1 MDTLG
6 AWTPALI
13 PALLAVIALW
23 GPGLVITWA
32 LGVSRW
38 RQVAFAP
45 LASAGVM
52 GIGAVAGPFIG
63 LRWGW
68 GLYLLATGA
77 VALLAFFCSLFVN
90 EWRRRR
96 GHQTD
101 GPRTTQP
108 IPAEPRLWPALVG
121 TLISMPFTVAA
132 FIKGIVRPEYPT
144 QTWDGVFHLSA
155 VRWIRETGN
164 GSTLNLNA
172 VSTSL
177 TEAQASSGSF
187 YPAGFHDLV
196 SLTVTDNI
204 IVATNAVVI
213 IIGTLLWPLGVSL
226 LSSIFVPQSK
236 ALPIF
241 TALLA
246 STFSSFP
253 ERPSS
258 YGVLWPVVYSYALV
272 PLIVIV
278 LADWFGRTNQKIMGV
293 RTTYI
298 GLLGIAGV
306 GIAHP
311 TGVFVTVIAVVVLI
325 IDLVIRLIA
334 RTLRITKFQGGL
346 LVVLVGAL
354 IGALWLISQQPV
366 WEGVTTWKREPIGRF
381 FRESFGVIFES
392 QLSWMG
398 YGDAHID
405 WALGILTL
413 IGAVVALWMP
423 RTRWLLFTYGAGS
436 YLFVAS
442 VVIDVPGYILVAPWY
457 SDPVRLGA
465 IVPLFGAPIAGLGAW
480 WIYNAVIKLFG
491 RLTEKTHVPA
501 DKRHSATVQ
510 RAGEKRATAKQSLEA
525 GTLVLFVIGLIFGT
539 NYLGHYSGS
548 SQLHLN
554 YEFKNESGLNGLVN
568 PEELK
573 FIETLPNYVEKGDV
587 ILGDPRT
594 GLPYIYIL
602 TGLDVTYRHIDGKWS
617 DDYWRLGQYFE
628 AVASSDDRGL
638 CGLLRRNNIRYFYT
652 DEIIYWPENNV
663 GNKYAGLDAA
673 RDVADA
679 FTPIASGGG
688 ATLYEITTCPH
699 VQELNHQE
707 SGSQ

>member
-52 GIGAVAGPFIG
+52 GLAAVAGPFIG
-63 LRWGW
+63 LSWGW

-90 EWRRRR
+90 EWRRRKAD
-96 GHQTD
+96 QTD

-108 IPAEPRLWPALVG
+108 IPAEPKIWPALVG
-121 TLISMPFTVAA
+121 TLITVPFTVAA
-132 FIKGIVRPEYPT
+132 FVKGIVRPEYPT

-164 GSTLNLNA
+164 GSTLNLKA
-172 VSTSL
+172 VSTNL
-177 TEAQASSGSF
+177 TEAQASSGGF

-213 IIGTLLWPLGVSL
+213 VIGTLLWPLGVAL
-226 LSSIFVPQSK
+226 LSSIFVPKSK

-246 STFSSFP
+246 ATFSSFP

-272 PLIVIV
+272 PLMVIV

-298 GLLGIAGV
+298 GLLGLAGI

-311 TGVFVTVIAVVVLI
+311 TGVFVALIAAVVLI
-325 IDLVIRLIA
+325 IDMAIRLVA
-334 RTLRITKFQGGL
+334 RTLRITKLQGGL
-346 LVVLVGAL
+346 LVILVGTFVGL
-354 IGALWLISQQPV
+354 LWVIAQQPV
-366 WEGVTTWKREPIGRF
+366 WAGVTNWKREPIGRF
-381 FRESFGVIFES
+381 LRESFGVIFES

-398 YGDAHID
+398 YGDAYID
-405 WALGILTL
+405 WVLGILTL
-413 IGAVVALWMP
+413 IGAVATLWMP
-423 RTRWLLFTYGAGS
+423 RTRWLLFTYGIGS

-442 VVIDVPGYILVAPWY
+442 AVVDVPGYILVAPWY

-480 WIYNAVIKLFG
+480 AICSAVVGLLDRHIVKKESAVNRSL
-491 RLTEKTHVPA
+491 KTG
-501 DKRHSATVQ
+501 TV
-510 RAGEKRATAKQSLEA
+510 S
-525 GTLVLFVIGLIFGT
+525 LFVIGLIFGT
-539 NYLGHYSGS
+539 NYLGYYAGS

-554 YEFKNESGLNGLVN
+554 YEFKNESGLNGLVS
-568 PEELK
+568 PDELQ
-573 FIETLPNYVEKGDV
+573 FIQTLPQYVEKGDY
-587 ILGDPRT
+587 IIGDPRT
-594 GLPYIYIL
+594 GLPFIYIL
-602 TGLDVTYRHIDGKWS
+602 TGLDVTHRHIDGGWGKEL
-617 DDYWRLGQYFE
+617 YRVGRLFDQIATNPE
-628 AVASSDDRGL
+628 VCENMAAL
-638 CGLLRRNNIRYFYT
+638 NIRYFYT
-652 DEIIYWPENNV
+652 DEIIYWPENIV
-663 GNKYAGLDAA
+663 GENYIGLDAA
-673 RDVADA
+673 RDIVDT
-679 FTPIASGGG
+679 FKPVASGGG

>member
-45 LASAGVM
+45 LASAGV
-52 GIGAVAGPFIG
+52 IGLAAVAGPFLG
-63 LRWGW
+63 LDWGW
-68 GLYLLATGA
+68 GLYLLATGV
-77 VALLAFFCSLFVN
+77 VALLALFCSLFVN
-90 EWRRRR
+90 HWRRRR
-96 GHQTD
+96 TNQSE

-108 IPAEPRLWPALVG
+108 IPAEPNLWPAFVG
-121 TLISMPFTVAA
+121 TLVTLPFTVAA
-132 FIKGIVRPEYPT
+132 YIKGIVRPEYPT

-155 VRWIRETGN
+155 VRWIRDTGN

-172 VSTSL
+172 VATDL
-177 TEAQASSGSF
+177 AEAEASKGSF

-213 IIGTLLWPLGVSL
+213 VIGTLLWPLGVAL
-226 LSSIFVPQSK
+226 LSSIFVPKSK

-246 STFSSFP
+246 ATFTSFP

-272 PLIVIV
+272 PLMVIV
-278 LADWFGRTNQKIMGV
+278 LADWFGRTNQKLMGV

-298 GLLGIAGV
+298 GLLGIAGI

-311 TGVFVTVIAVVVLI
+311 TGVFVALIATVVLI
-325 IDLVIRLIA
+325 IDMIVRLIA

-346 LVVLVGAL
+346 LVVLIAALVGAL
-354 IGALWLISQQPV
+354 WFIAQQPV
-366 WEGVTTWKREPIGRF
+366 WAGVTTWEREPIGSF
-381 FRESFGVIFES
+381 LRESFGVIFES

-398 YGDAHID
+398 YGDAYID

-423 RTRWLLFTYGAGS
+423 RTRWLLFTYGVGS

-442 VVIDVPGYILVAPWY
+442 AVVDLPGYILVAPWY

-480 WIYNAVIKLFG
+480 WIYKAVIKLVDRGAAKKQF
-491 RLTEKTHVPA
+491 TA
-501 DKRHSATVQ
+501 NKRHAARQPDTVK
-510 RAGEKRATAKQSLEA
+510 KRTAAKRSFET

-539 NYLGHYSGS
+539 NYLGYYAAS

-554 YEFKNESGLNGLVN
+554 YEFKNESGLNGLVS
-568 PEELK
+568 PDELK

-594 GLPYIYIL
+594 GAPFIYIL
-602 TGLDVTYRHIDGKWS
+602 TGLDVTHRHLNGWWGE
-617 DDYWRLGQYFE
+617 DYWALGQRFNK
-628 AVASSDDRGL
+628 AAGSDHNMCEVL
-638 CGLLRRNNIRYFYT
+638 KRNNIRYFYT

-663 GNKYAGLDAA
+663 GNKYVGLEEA
-673 RDVADA
+673 REVADA
-679 FTPIASGGG
+679 FTPVASGGG

-699 VQELNHQE
+699 VQELNAQE
-707 SGSQ
+707 SGSD